1 MRFIWLEDFLHDSTL
16 PQNVPKSCNYHWVQ
30 HVYLQVIS
38 VSHMKAIERY
48 SLAKANARDVFG
60 VPIIDIPAVA
70 DRERLIDRKMKSMD
84 IITS

>member
-1 MRFIWLEDFLHDSTL
+1 
-16 PQNVPKSCNYHWVQ
+16 
-30 HVYLQVIS
+30 
-38 VSHMKAIERY
+38 MKAIERY